1 MDIKKGDMFYADLGH
16 DNIKNSEQYGVRPVL
31 IISNDKGNIYSP
43 TVIVA
48 PLTSKIKRE
57 DLPIH
62 IILKKDKSNGLEL
75 KSIALL
81 EQITT
86 IDKSRLIIKIGHI
99 CKKDL
104 TKINKSLKIS
114 LDL

>member
-1 MDIKKGDMFYADLGH
+1 MDVKKGDMFYADLGH
-16 DNIKNSEQYGVRPVL
+16 DNIKNSEQYGIRPVL

-48 PLTSKIKRE
+48 PLTSKMKRQ

-62 IILKKDKSNGLEL
+62 IAITKDKNNGLEL
-75 KSIALL
+75 NSVALL

-86 IDKSRLIIKIGHI
+86 IDKSRLITKIGCI
-99 CKKDL
+99 CDDDL
-104 TKINKSLKIS
+104 KKINQSLKIS

>member
-16 DNIKNSEQYGVRPVL
+16 QNIKNSEQYGTRPVV
-31 IISNDKGNIYSP
+31 IISNDKGNLYSP

-62 IILKKDKSNGLEL
+62 TILTKDKSNGLEL
-75 KSIALL
+75 NSVVLL

-86 IDKSRLIIKIGHI
+86 IDKSRLITKLGHI
-99 CKKDL
+99 CEEDL
-104 TKINKSLKIS
+104 IRINKSLKIS